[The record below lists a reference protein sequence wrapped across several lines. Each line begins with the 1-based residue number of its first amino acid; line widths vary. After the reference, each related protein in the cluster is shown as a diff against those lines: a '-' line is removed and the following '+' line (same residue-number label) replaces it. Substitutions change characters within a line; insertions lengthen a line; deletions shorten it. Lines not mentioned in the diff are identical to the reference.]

1 MNLARRVRRW
11 LFGPPASEPSPVL
24 IGFGRV
30 YILPTRSGVL
40 FAVVL
45 LAMYSGAVNYNL
57 GLGHALVFLLAG
69 LGLVAMLHTFRSVF
83 GLRISTGPIPPVFAG
98 EIAHFPVVVD
108 NPDAR
113 SRPSVV
119 LQNSAGLAAVA
130 DLAPLGATALR
141 LSVEAS
147 TRGWLDL
154 GPLTIHSRYPLGLF
168 RAWAYPTPAS
178 RCLVFPKP
186 VFLPLPAPRPA
197 GATGQAKS
205 ATGDEDF
212 AGFRNRQPGDS
223 IRHVAWKSFARD
235 PEHRP
240 LQVKLFSG
248 GEQSEHCLSW
258 ADLPPDADLENRL
271 SILTGWVVQ
280 AEAAGQAFS
289 LSLPGRAFELGNG
302 SLHVARCLNAL
313 ALFDGDAVSD
323 ESDLA

>member
-1 MNLARRVRRW
+1 MTLAQRARRW
-11 LFGPPASEPSPVL
+11 LFGPPRSEPSPVL
-24 IGFGRV
+24 LGFRRV
-30 YILPTRSGVL
+30 YILPTRSGIL

-83 GLRISTGPIPPVFAG
+83 GLRVSAGPTAPVFAG
-98 EIAHFPVVVD
+98 EFAQFSVIVD

-113 SRPSVV
+113 SRPAVV

-130 DLAPLGATALR
+130 DLVPLGPTSVR
-141 LSVEAS
+141 LETV
-147 TRGWLDL
+147 TRIRGWLEL
-154 GPLTIHSRYPLGLF
+154 GPLTVHCRYPSGLF
-168 RAWAYPTPAS
+168 RAWAYPSPAS
-178 RCLVFPKP
+178 RCLVYPKP
-186 VFLPLPAPRPA
+186 VYLPLPASRPA
-197 GATGQAKS
+197 GDGGNAKS
-205 ATGDEDF
+205 AAGDEDF

-248 GEQSEHCLSW
+248 GEQSELCLSW
-258 ADLPPDADLENRL
+258 DDLSLSSDLEDRL
-271 SILTGWVVQ
+271 SVLTGWVVQ
-280 AEAAGQAFS
+280 AEAAGLPFS
-289 LSLPGRAFELGNG
+289 LSLPARTFGVG
-302 SLHVARCLNAL
+302 SGTLHAARCLNAL
-313 ALFDGDAVSD
+313 ALFNDVDPD